1 VYSFHNVGIVTS
13 FVIMCV
19 YRLGDIAVD
28 SVIPGDLFS
37 VKRAHDLPDARDS
50 SHADDLSRKVYS
62 TCLLV

>member
-1 VYSFHNVGIVTS
+1 
-13 FVIMCV
+13 MCV